1 MEKHIDNSF
10 DNDLLNVSG
19 LTWLPWIGKDFKK
32 NKKRLLIIGESHY
45 SLGDNDEEYQKRF
58 QDATDNKTFTRE
70 CIYESPICGDW
81 RNNTFD
87 NIHRVLLRSNNF
99 DKEFFWEQVVF
110 YNFIPRLMDYRVKE
124 RPTWVDFYSSW
135 KTFIELIK
143 ILNPTDCVF
152 IGVSASNSFNHAMEE
167 LRLNYEPV
175 KWLEGIGTAY
185 ARTATLNLND
195 NEIKL
200 SFIQHA
206 SQMFSWS
213 KWNTFLTR
221 ENGETLTFLKA
232 KVFKEEVEVIPEEN
246 LEPTQQ
252 TVSTVNVPMYLSHKP
267 IIACDYLAFTNADD
281 DAKYLSI
288 GHAQY
293 DYDAASIKIFRHT
306 GEKWSRQSE
315 ELPINRVGDIALLL
329 LTAMKKVYK
338 PSSDHTILNEVTL
351 KEDELDFLRAEFESN
366 KERIKGSFL
375 EIKRLLNDFD
385 FENI

>member
-213 KWNTFLTR
+213 KWNTFLAR

-232 KVFKEEVEVIPEEN
+232 KVFKEEVEVIAEEN

-385 FENI
+385 IENI

>member
-185 ARTATLNLND
+185 ARKATLNLND

-213 KWNTFLTR
+213 KWNTFLAR

-232 KVFKEEVEVIPEEN
+232 KVFKEEVEVIAEEN

-385 FENI
+385 IENI

>member
-185 ARTATLNLND
+185 ARKATLNLND

-213 KWNTFLTR
+213 KWNTFLAR

-232 KVFKEEVEVIPEEN
+232 KVFKEEVEVIAEEN
-246 LEPTQQ
+246 LEPTQR

-385 FENI
+385 IENI